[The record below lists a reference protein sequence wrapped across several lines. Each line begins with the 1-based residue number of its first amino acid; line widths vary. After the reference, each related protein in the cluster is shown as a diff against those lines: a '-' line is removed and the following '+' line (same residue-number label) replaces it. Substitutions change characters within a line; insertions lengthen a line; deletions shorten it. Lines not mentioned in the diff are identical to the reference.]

1 MTPPRKTTRPGRPT
15 DVPRPDSADPF
26 GTAALRDG
34 IVAAW
39 RSSPTRLREDAATEA
54 DYVRA
59 GYRDRVL
66 TELAQNAADAATRAG
81 IAGEM
86 HIWCDGDT
94 LHVANVGEP
103 LDEAGVHALTALRAS
118 SKKQGVGQF
127 GVGFTA
133 VLSVADEIE
142 VRSRTGSIRFSESR
156 TRDLLGE
163 HGLPVPT
170 AGIPALRLA
179 WPIADAPRA
188 GTDTEVVLHLR
199 PGIDA
204 RELLE
209 RFRDEAVDV
218 LLELPALR
226 TVVVDGH
233 DTTRSETRL
242 SSGLYDVSIGELRWW
257 EYRGTSARWLVPVV
271 RDRVRPVSRDVLR
284 APTRSDEELSLPA
297 LVVADVAMQP
307 DRRRMLP
314 GAHLETAAEG
324 YASFVAALPADQRL
338 DLVPTPGFARSD
350 ADDRLRTAIL
360 DELRSAP
367 WLPAADG
374 GADLLPS
381 RAVAFPGLTDELAD
395 VLADIVPGLIVP
407 ALCAPRYA
415 PALAAVDVHRIGP
428 ARLTELLSGHD
439 REPRWWN
446 RLYEALMPLV
456 VDGVV
461 AEELAS
467 LPVPLSD
474 GRTVTGPRTTVL
486 ASDLPEIRDLA
497 LPWVRLVHPEAAHP
511 LLVRLGADTVSA
523 ADLLS
528 DPALVAAVEDVD
540 IDDPTD
546 DTAARLADVVL
557 RLVTHVPAGTVPREL
572 GALPLPDTHG
582 ELTPADELLLPDAPL
597 AGVLVEDAPFGIVEP
612 DLVAEYGA
620 DALRAI
626 GVGWGFTVLRAEL
639 PTGPDHNLPD
649 EDLWWETVD
658 ADPDTLVAVRDLDL
672 VDEDRW
678 AQALAL
684 LASDPA
690 TAEALADR
698 AGYTAWWLRNEATLE
713 GQRLG
718 HYRWADD
725 TTFEGLLDP
734 CTHPDAGAFRSCL
747 AADALEDVD
756 LAQTLLDRLA
766 DPERR
771 PTPAVIV
778 AAHTTLAQAFAAGT
792 IEADAV
798 TLPDGVRT
806 VSGAVVDAADAL
818 IPDRPWWVGVIPT
831 DRLVTGAAGTATALA
846 DLLDLPVASAVLS
859 AATARPGRATT
870 WDREAAAVAAT
881 VVTGAPLPKGALVLH
896 DRLTLRCSGALTG
909 EHDVSWWVDGSGAT
923 HSTVQGLASAAAA
936 VSTAHAAAAVST
948 AHAAAAGGGTR
959 S

>member
-1 MTPPRKTTRPGRPT
+1 MPA
-15 DVPRPDSADPF
+15 PDSADPF

-86 HIWCDGDT
+86 RVWCDGDA

-103 LDEAGVHALTALRAS
+103 LDEAGLQALTALRAS

-133 VLSVADEIE
+133 VLSVAGEIE
-142 VRSRTGSIRFSESR
+142 VRSRTGSVRFSESR
-156 TRDLLGE
+156 TRDVLAE
-163 HGLPVPT
+163 HDLPVPT
-170 AGIPALRLA
+170 SGIPALRLA
-179 WPIADAPRA
+179 WPTDTAPTD

-199 PGIDA
+199 AGIDA
-204 RELLE
+204 QVLLD
-209 RFRDEAVDV
+209 RFRDEAADV

-233 DTTRSETRL
+233 ELTRTESPL
-242 SSGLYDVSIGELRWW
+242 PSGLHDVRIGELRWW
-257 EYRGTSARWLVPVV
+257 EYRGSSARWLVPVV
-271 RDRVRPVSRDVLR
+271 RDRVRPVTADVLR

-314 GAHLETAAEG
+314 GGHLETAGEG

-350 ADDRLRTAIL
+350 ADHRLREAVL
-360 DELRSAP
+360 DDLRSRP

-374 GADLLPS
+374 SADLLPS
-381 RAVAFPGLTDELAD
+381 RAVAFPGLTDELAE
-395 VLADIVPGLIVP
+395 VLADIVPGLISP
-407 ALCAPRYA
+407 ALCTPRCA
-415 PALAAVDVHRIGP
+415 PALAAVDVQLIGP
-428 ARLTELLSGHD
+428 ARLAELLSGHH
-439 REPRWWN
+439 REPHWWN
-446 RLYEALMPLV
+446 SLYEALMPLV

-486 ASDLPEIRDLA
+486 ASDLPEVRDLA
-497 LPWVRLVHPEAAHP
+497 LPWVRLVHPDAAHP
-511 LLVRLGADTVSA
+511 LLVRLGAGTVSA

-528 DPALVAAVEDVD
+528 DPALVAAVEDAD
-540 IDDPTD
+540 LDDPTD
-546 DTAARLADVVL
+546 DTPATLADVVL
-557 RLVTHVPAGTVPREL
+557 RLVTHVPASAVPREL
-572 GALPLPDTHG
+572 GALPLPDAHG
-582 ELTPADELLLPDAPL
+582 ELTPADELLLPGAPL
-597 AGVLVEDAPFGIVEP
+597 AEVLVDDAPFGTVASDVVEK
-612 DLVAEYGA
+612 YGA
-620 DALRAI
+620 DALRAV

-658 ADPDTLVAVRDLDL
+658 TDPDTLVAVRDLDL

-690 TAEALADR
+690 TAAALADR
-698 AGYTAWWLRNEATLE
+698 TGYTAWWLRNEAILD

-718 HYRWADD
+718 RYRWADD

-734 CTHPDAGAFRSCL
+734 CTHPDADAFRSCL
-747 AADALEDVD
+747 AGDGLDDLD

-766 DPERR
+766 DAARH

-778 AAHTTLAQAFAAGT
+778 AAHTTLARAFASGT
-792 IEADAV
+792 VEADAV
-798 TLPDGVRT
+798 TLPDGVRA
-806 VSGAVVDAADAL
+806 VSGAVIDAAGAL
-818 IPDRPWWVGVIPT
+818 IPDRPWWTGVIPP
-831 DRLVTGAAGTATALA
+831 DRLVTGAAGTASALA
-846 DLLDLPVASAVLS
+846 DLLDLPVASAVV
-859 AATARPGRATT
+859 TAEPTRQGRTTT
-870 WDREAAAVAAT
+870 WDREPAAVAAT
-881 VVTGAPLPKGALVLH
+881 VMTGAPLPKGRLVLH
-896 DRLTLRCSGALTG
+896 DRLTVRCSGALTG
-909 EHDVSWWVDGSGAT
+909 DHDVSWWVDASGTT
-923 HSTVQGLASAAAA
+923 HSTVEGLVPAVAA
-936 VSTAHAAAAVST
+936 VSNAHAV
-948 AHAAAAGGGTR
+948 AGPDGTG